1 MAKRK
6 EQSSDQLPTA
16 KRPSQMNSSPD
27 AGKGKMPRFKD
38 SRPTIRI
45 GERTTPSRPA
55 QGPLYNDAGDS
66 LSPRER
72 VILDDG
78 VIPSPASTPR
88 LYRRKYDDQSDLPQ
102 LPLSAGN
109 LRKLERSTESNSPSG
124 AYMRKRGSPTKKD
137 KRKEK
142 EDRNSHPLNLP
153 PEELRKLSAA
163 MARAEGERGSMDV
176 DMSDQ
181 NGISSPPADSTP
193 MTPSKTTPGAFPE
206 NTNGTSTEMNGNE
219 DKSPTPPPHRSP
231 VKPPVDA
238 EACKAAGNK
247 FFKARDYSRAVTE
260 YTKGSLPHVTVACRF
275 R

>member
-1 MAKRK
+1 
-6 EQSSDQLPTA
+6 
-16 KRPSQMNSSPD
+16 MNSSPD
-27 AGKGKMPRFKD
+27 AGNGKMPRSKD

-55 QGPLYNDAGDS
+55 QGLVYNDAGDP
-66 LSPRER
+66 LSSREKL
-72 VILDDG
+72 ILDDR
-78 VIPSPASTPR
+78 VLPSPASTPH

-102 LPLSAGN
+102 LPLSAEN
-109 LRKLERSTESNSPSG
+109 LRKFERSTASNSPSG
-124 AYMRKRGSPTKKD
+124 AYMRKRGSPAKKD

-163 MARAEGERGSMDV
+163 MARVEGERGSMDV
-176 DMSDQ
+176 DMTDP
-181 NGISSPPADSTP
+181 NGVSSPPADSTP
-193 MTPSKTTPGAFPE
+193 ATPSKTTPGAFPD
-206 NTNGTSTEMNGNE
+206 NTNGTSTEMNGDE

-231 VKPPVDA
+231 LKPPVDA

-260 YTKGSLPHVTVACRF
+260 YTKGSLSHVTAAYRF